1 MQVILSLSLTV
12 LDVVALYKKNKINK
26 VKRVGLSA
34 VYFLIRIFDDGMQI
48 YECFMF
54 HKLKLCISLPEQ

>member
-12 LDVVALYKKNKINK
+12 LDVVALYKKNKNK

-54 HKLKLCISLPEQ
+54 HKLKLCIPLPEQ